1 MQNVKKAVSAS
12 NPQVRIAVISLLG
25 VMYLYMG
32 PQLSLFFE
40 NEKPTLVQQ
49 INAEFEKVLLLII
62 TYKTLHVYFDYI
74 FISISIKY
82 LKFKLY
88 CFICMVN
95 I

>member
-12 NPQVRIAVISLLG
+12 NPQVRLAVISLLG

-49 INAEFEKVLLLII
+49 INAEFEKVRSIVLKKIYSVRNNNTYNYCLIA
-62 TYKTLHVYFDYI
+62 
-74 FISISIKY
+74 SRGSSS
-82 LKFKLY
+82 
-88 CFICMVN
+88 
-95 I
+95 